1 MSKDS
6 QTVNLNL
13 EAQQLKIVQESIVQ
27 SFRQRKKYIEKEIT
41 ISINS
46 ITLLKK

>member
-6 QTVNLNL
+6 QSVNLNL
-13 EAQQLKIVQESIVQ
+13 EAQQLKVVQESIVQ
-27 SFRQRKKYIEKEIT
+27 SFRHHKKYIEKEIT
-41 ISINS
+41 VSINT